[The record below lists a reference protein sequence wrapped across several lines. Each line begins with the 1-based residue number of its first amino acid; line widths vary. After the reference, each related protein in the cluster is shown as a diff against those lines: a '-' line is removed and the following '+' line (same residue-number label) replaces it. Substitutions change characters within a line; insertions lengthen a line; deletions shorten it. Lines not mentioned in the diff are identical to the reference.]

1 MIVLL
6 SAVSCGQVKCHLK
19 AMVIHLQNFTAQF
32 IQDVTQIQFCKIS
45 STFVT
50 NLTHI
55 IGSSVFH
62 NV

>member
-1 MIVLL
+1 MIVL
-6 SAVSCGQVKCHLK
+6 SAVSCGQDKCHLK
-19 AMVIHLQNFTAQF
+19 AMMVHQQNFTAQL